1 MIWMRT
7 SLRFIDQGRGG
18 RGDGCDWW
26 RDERERE
33 DIALEQERKRLK
45 QPRIKKELIVI
56 GDMFEYRRTIAS
68 QGHIIIPRHAM
79 PTHQHHA

>member
-7 SLRFIDQGRGG
+7 SLRFIDQG

-33 DIALEQERKRLK
+33 DIALEQEPGEKRLK
-45 QPRIKKELIVI
+45 QPRIKERA
-56 GDMFEYRRTIAS
+56 DSDR
-68 QGHIIIPRHAM
+68 
-79 PTHQHHA
+79 